1 MSIVKKKF
9 PIFITIIVAIAAVIA
24 GGGFLYHMLQ
34 NNIDEVPDS
43 SISKIEDDKDEAGSV
58 DVSLRY
64 AGYATLDT
72 EKNLVTLNF
81 VNPKKSK
88 KTFNLEIVADI
99 NGENL
104 VLAITDKIRP
114 GYKIDSVKSALDR
127 EVPKGDYKGK
137 FIVHFYNE
145 QGKEEVVNSE
155 IAISIHVR

>member
-1 MSIVKKKF
+1 
-9 PIFITIIVAIAAVIA
+9 
-24 GGGFLYHMLQ
+24 MLTQ
-34 NNIDEVPDS
+34 
-43 SISKIEDDKDEAGSV
+43 
-58 DVSLRY
+58 
-64 AGYATLDT
+64 
-72 EKNLVTLNF
+72 
-81 VNPKKSK
+81 KKSK

>member
-9 PIFITIIVAIAAVIA
+9 PIFITAIVAIAAVIA

-34 NNIDEVPDS
+34 NNIDEVPNS

-81 VNPKKSK
+81 VNPKK
-88 KTFNLEIVADI
+88 IQ
-99 NGENL
+99 ENL
-104 VLAITDKIRP
+104 QSGNCCR
-114 GYKIDSVKSALDR
+114 Y
-127 EVPKGDYKGK
+127 
-137 FIVHFYNE
+137 
-145 QGKEEVVNSE
+145 
-155 IAISIHVR
+155 